1 MPKPEDL
8 MRAYNQNRQQRLAS
22 FYAKLQ
28 NKQGLLTAVYP
39 AASEACTLET
49 MTDTTTQTLEK
60 FLSNYTLRT
69 YKKGEIIIFQ
79 GEAPR
84 SAYIVKTGVVKAYNL
99 SVNGDEKPVGFY
111 KGYDTFPGAWT
122 YNKTPSAV
130 YYYEAF
136 TDEVTLYT
144 VPRADYVE
152 FIKSNPDMM
161 FAELERYVVDHLA
174 KSMRL
179 NALQHSRAG
188 DKLIYTLHYL
198 ALSHGTRKAP
208 QLVEI
213 NLSLTHQD
221 FANLTGLTRETAAT
235 ELNKLKHLG
244 IISYGKN
251 TPYQIRLDKLSN
263 LLNDQYIAELELKVQ
278 ALQF

>member
-1 MPKPEDL
+1 MAD
-8 MRAYNQNRQQRLAS
+8 S
-22 FYAKLQ
+22 
-28 NKQGLLTAVYP
+28 
-39 AASEACTLET
+39 
-49 MTDTTTQTLEK
+49 TDQLFEQ
-60 FLSNYTLRT
+60 FLSHYTLRT
-69 YKKGEIIIFQ
+69 FKKGEIIIFQ

-84 SAYIVKTGVVKAYNL
+84 AAFVVKAGVVKAYNL
-99 SVNGDEKPVGFY
+99 SINGDEKPVGFY
-111 KGYDTFPGAWT
+111 TPADTFPGAWV
-122 YNKTPSAV
+122 YGKTPSAV

-136 TDEVTLYT
+136 SDEVQLYT
-144 VPRADYVE
+144 VPREDYANFVR
-152 FIKSNPDMM
+152 SNPDFMY
-161 FAELERYVVDHLA
+161 AELQRYVLDHLA

-198 ALSHGTRKAP
+198 ALSHGIRKDQ

-213 NLSLTHQD
+213 TLNLTHQD

-251 TPYQIRLDKLSN
+251 APYQIKLDKLASM
-263 LLNDQYIAELELKVQ
+263 LNDQYIAELEVKL
-278 ALQF
+278 